1 MGFFLLLLFVG
12 LENDKR
18 GKVRH
23 SSCTKIEYQAKVAD
37 LCSGSKALTNKLIKE
52 KFKEIIK
59 KGNFCTPSELYIS
72 IAMNIEN
79 ILCKN
84 FKSLKDLRAIFR
96 TNEDCIK
103 FLEELI
109 WEGEPVS
116 PYDKTSKVYKCKDG
130 WYKCKNTGKEFNIL
144 TGTLFQGTKID
155 LTIWFEIIFRENSN
169 RRGLASTTVSRE
181 YGITQTAAW
190 HILQKIRAAMGKE
203 NHQQLKGIV
212 EMDEYHEGGSH
223 KNMHYDKKKVAK
235 AKPYNGKKLLQGF
248 SERGGNAVIRTITDT
263 TESTLSA
270 GILRYV
276 ELGSILYSD
285 DNQSFNKLPPF
296 YKRGIVVHSKKIY
309 VSKENKNIYTNSVE
323 SLWAV
328 FERTKEIHIH
338 VSQKHLQNYANEA
351 VFRYNTRKMKSS
363 EACIWLLQN
372 IQDTHHTWKDIKDG
386 KYRQY
391 NRNQERAA

>member
-1 MGFFLLLLFVG
+1 M
-12 LENDKR
+12 
-18 GKVRH
+18 RH

-37 LCSGSKALTNKLIKE
+37 LCSGSKALTSKSIKE

-59 KGNFCTPSELYIS
+59 KGNFHTPSELYIS

-84 FKSLKDLRAIFR
+84 FKTLKDLRAIFR

-116 PYDKTSKVYKCKDG
+116 PYDKTSKVYKCRDG

-155 LTIWFEIIFRENSN
+155 LTIWFEVIFRENSN
-169 RRGLASTTVSRE
+169 RRGLTSTTVYRE

-190 HILQKIRAAMGKE
+190 HMLHKIRAAMGKE
-203 NHQQLKGIV
+203 NHQQLEGVV
-212 EMDEYHEGGSH
+212 EVDEYYEGGSL
-223 KNMHYDKKKVAK
+223 KNMHYDKKLAVK
-235 AKPYNGKKLLQGF
+235 AKDNQNKKLLQGF
-248 SERGGNAVIRTITDT
+248 VERDGNAVINAILDKTDGT
-263 TESTLSA
+263 VNAGVLKYVKKGST
-270 GILRYV
+270 
-276 ELGSILYSD
+276 LYSD
-285 DNQSFNKLPPF
+285 DNPSYQKLPPL
-296 YKRGIVVHSKKIY
+296 YNQGIVVHSKCNY
-309 VSKENKNIYTNSVE
+309 VDKNNKNVYTNTVE

-328 FERTKEIHIH
+328 FERTKQIHIH

-391 NRNQERAA
+391 NRNQKRAA

>member
-1 MGFFLLLLFVG
+1 M
-12 LENDKR
+12 K
-18 GKVRH
+18 H

-37 LCSGSKALTNKLIKE
+37 LCSGSKVTSNLIKK
-52 KFKEIIK
+52 KFEEIIK
-59 KGNFCTPSELYIS
+59 KGNFYSPKELYIS

-155 LTIWFEIIFRENSN
+155 LTIWFEIIFRENSD
-169 RRGLASTTVSRE
+169 RQGLASTTVSRE
-181 YGITQTAAW
+181 YGITQRAAW
-190 HILQKIRAAMGKE
+190 YMLQKIRAAMGKE
-203 NHQQLKGIV
+203 NHQELKGTV
-212 EMDEYHEGGSH
+212 EVDEYYEGGSH
-223 KNMHYDKKKVAK
+223 KKMHYNKKLEARE
-235 AKPYNGKKLLQGF
+235 KPNGGKKLLLGLV
-248 SERGGNAVIRTITDT
+248 ERNGNAVIKPIPDKTDGT
-263 TESTLSA
+263 LTAGVLKYVKYSST
-270 GILRYV
+270 
-276 ELGSILYSD
+276 LYSD
-285 DNQSFNKLPPF
+285 DNPSYQKLPPF
-296 YKRGIVVHSKKIY
+296 YNQANVVHTKGNY
-309 VSKENKNIYTNSVE
+309 VSKENKDIYTNTVE

-328 FERTKEIHIH
+328 FERTKQTHIQ

-372 IQDTHHTWKDIKDG
+372 IQDTHHTWEDIKSG

-391 NRNQERAA
+391 NRNQTRAA

>member
-1 MGFFLLLLFVG
+1 
-12 LENDKR
+12 
-18 GKVRH
+18 
-23 SSCTKIEYQAKVAD
+23 
-37 LCSGSKALTNKLIKE
+37 
-52 KFKEIIK
+52 
-59 KGNFCTPSELYIS
+59 
-72 IAMNIEN
+72 MNIEN

-155 LTIWFEIIFRENSN
+155 LTIWFEIIFRENSD
-169 RRGLASTTVSRE
+169 RQGLASTTVSRE
-181 YGITQTAAW
+181 YGITQRAAW
-190 HILQKIRAAMGKE
+190 YMLQKIRAAMGKE
-203 NHQQLKGIV
+203 NHQELKGTV
-212 EMDEYHEGGSH
+212 EVDEYYEGGSH
-223 KNMHYDKKKVAK
+223 KKMHYNKKLEARE
-235 AKPYNGKKLLQGF
+235 KPNGGKKLLLGLV
-248 SERGGNAVIRTITDT
+248 ERNGNAVIKPIPDKTDGT
-263 TESTLSA
+263 LTAGVLKYVKHSST
-270 GILRYV
+270 
-276 ELGSILYSD
+276 LYSD
-285 DNQSFNKLPPF
+285 DNPSYQKLPPF
-296 YKRGIVVHSKKIY
+296 YNQANVVHTKGNY
-309 VSKENKNIYTNSVE
+309 VSKENKDIYTNTVE

-328 FERTKEIHIH
+328 FERTKQTHIQ

-372 IQDTHHTWKDIKDG
+372 IQDTHHTWKDIKSG

-391 NRNQERAA
+391 NRNQTRAA

>member
-1 MGFFLLLLFVG
+1 M
-12 LENDKR
+12 K
-18 GKVRH
+18 H

-37 LCSGSKALTNKLIKE
+37 LCSGSKALTSKSIKE
-52 KFKEIIK
+52 NFKEIIK
-59 KGNFCTPSELYIS
+59 KGNFYSPKELYIS

-155 LTIWFEIIFRENSN
+155 LTIWFEIIFRENSD
-169 RRGLASTTVSRE
+169 RQGLASTTVSRE
-181 YGITQTAAW
+181 YGITQRAAW
-190 HILQKIRAAMGKE
+190 YMLQKIRAAMGKE
-203 NHQQLKGIV
+203 NHQELKGTV
-212 EMDEYHEGGSH
+212 EVDEYYEGGSH
-223 KNMHYDKKKVAK
+223 KKMHYNKKLEARE
-235 AKPYNGKKLLQGF
+235 KPNGGKKLLLGLV
-248 SERGGNAVIRTITDT
+248 ERNGNAVIKPIPDKTDGT
-263 TESTLSA
+263 LTAGVLKYVKHSST
-270 GILRYV
+270 
-276 ELGSILYSD
+276 LYSD
-285 DNQSFNKLPPF
+285 DNPSYQKLPPF
-296 YKRGIVVHSKKIY
+296 YNQANVVHTKGNY
-309 VSKENKNIYTNSVE
+309 VSKENKDIYTNKVE

-328 FERTKEIHIH
+328 FERTKQTHIQ

-372 IQDTHHTWKDIKDG
+372 IQDTHHTWKDIKSG

-391 NRNQERAA
+391 NRNQTRAA

>member
-1 MGFFLLLLFVG
+1 
-12 LENDKR
+12 
-18 GKVRH
+18 VRH
-23 SSCTKIEYQAKVAD
+23 SSCTKIKYQAKVAD
-37 LCSGSKALTNKLIKE
+37 LCSSSTLTSKLIKE

-144 TGTLFQGTKID
+144 TGTLFQGTKVP
-155 LTIWFEIIFRENSN
+155 LPLWFEIIFRENSD
-169 RRGLASTTVSRE
+169 RKGLASTTIARE
-181 YGITQTAAW
+181 YGIEQKTAW
-190 HILQKIRAAMGKE
+190 HMLHKIRAAMGKE
-203 NHQQLKGIV
+203 NHQMLEGVV
-212 EMDEYHEGGSH
+212 EVDEYYEGGSF
-223 KNMHYDKKKVAK
+223 KNMHYDKKLAAK
-235 AKPYNGKKLLQGF
+235 AKDNQNKKLLQGF
-248 SERGGNAVIRTITDT
+248 VERNGNAVINTIPDKTDGT
-263 TESTLSA
+263 VNAGVLKYVKKGST
-270 GILRYV
+270 
-276 ELGSILYSD
+276 LYSD
-285 DNQSFNKLPPF
+285 DNPSYQKLPPF
-296 YKRGIVVHSKKIY
+296 YNQEVVVHSEKIY
-309 VSKENKNIYTNSVE
+309 VNKENKNIHTNSVE

-328 FERTKEIHIH
+328 FERTKQTHIQ
-338 VSQKHLQNYANEA
+338 VSEKHLQNYANEA

-391 NRNQERAA
+391 NRNQKRAA

>member
-1 MGFFLLLLFVG
+1 M
-12 LENDKR
+12 K
-18 GKVRH
+18 H

-37 LCSGSKALTNKLIKE
+37 LCSGSKALTSKSIKE
-52 KFKEIIK
+52 NFKEIIK
-59 KGNFCTPSELYIS
+59 KGNFYSPKELYIS

-155 LTIWFEIIFRENSN
+155 LTIWFEIIFRENSD
-169 RRGLASTTVSRE
+169 RQGLASTTVSRE
-181 YGITQTAAW
+181 YGITQREAW
-190 HILQKIRAAMGKE
+190 YMLQKIRAAMGKE
-203 NHQQLKGIV
+203 NHQELKGTV
-212 EMDEYHEGGSH
+212 EVDEYYEGGSH
-223 KNMHYDKKKVAK
+223 KKMHYNKKLEARE
-235 AKPYNGKKLLQGF
+235 KPNGGKKLLLGLV
-248 SERGGNAVIRTITDT
+248 ERNGNAVIKPIPDKTDGT
-263 TESTLSA
+263 LTAGVLKYVKHSST
-270 GILRYV
+270 
-276 ELGSILYSD
+276 LYSD
-285 DNQSFNKLPPF
+285 DNPSYQKLPPF
-296 YKRGIVVHSKKIY
+296 YNQANVVHTKGNY
-309 VSKENKNIYTNSVE
+309 VIKENKDIYTNTVE

-328 FERTKEIHIH
+328 FERTKQTHIQ

-372 IQDTHHTWKDIKDG
+372 IQDTHHTWKDIKSG

-391 NRNQERAA
+391 NRNQTRAA